1 MNPENVIPHQFKKGQ
16 RSHEECQRTGR
27 LGGIKSGEKR
37 RERATFKKAL
47 EKALNGTPKG
57 KIKAALIQIGYDP
70 RDITN
75 ADALM
80 STLMSMAIRGNT
92 KAMEMILNYQFLLS
106 EDERKNLESAA
117 RIAAMKQN
125 KEGIQVQSG
134 DDEDGGVVI
143 YLPALEEEEKAEEEK
158 EGESEGVE

>member
-1 MNPENVIPHQFKKGQ
+1 M
-16 RSHEECQRTGR
+16 
-27 LGGIKSGEKR
+27 
-37 RERATFKKAL
+37 
-47 EKALNGTPKG
+47 NGTPKG